1 MGASDYLRTQ
11 SRIAGIVQFRC
22 CCSNL
27 WIWLFWTCY
36 LHFGRYRYGLCV
48 ALSKT
53 SFSYATQKIIF
64 FVHIYHNSICF
75 IFFFVFL
82 ITVDDVQIAISWKA
96 VLADEFAKP
105 YFADIKEFLTK
116 EKEQWHIVYPKWSN
130 IFNAFNLTPFDKVR
144 VVILGQDP
152 YHGEGEAH
160 GLCFSVQDGVR
171 QPPSLKNIF
180 KELQDDL
187 WITPPVSWNLTKRA
201 EQWVFLLNASLTV
214 RKDEPNSHKDIG
226 RHTFTDAVIKKISD
240 KKDWVIFLL
249 RWAFAQKKK
258 VLIDI
263 SRHIVLEAPH
273 PSPFSVHKGFFGCKH
288 FSQVNEILRWR
299 GEKEINRDLK

>member
-1 MGASDYLRTQ
+1 M
-11 SRIAGIVQFRC
+11 
-22 CCSNL
+22 
-27 WIWLFWTCY
+27 
-36 LHFGRYRYGLCV
+36 
-48 ALSKT
+48 
-53 SFSYATQKIIF
+53 
-64 FVHIYHNSICF
+64 HIYHNSICF

-105 YFADIKEFLTK
+105 YFADIKEFLIK

-144 VVILGQDP
+144 VVIIGQDP
-152 YHGEGEAH
+152 YHGEWEAH

-187 WITPPVSWNLTKRA
+187 GIHPPVSWNLTKRA

-214 RKDEPNSHKDIG
+214 MKDIPNSHKDIW
-226 RHTFTDAVIKKISD
+226 RHTFTDAVIKTISD
-240 KKDWVIFLL
+240 KKQWIIFLL

-258 VLIDI
+258 ALIDI